1 MAEGIIQYS
10 KEIIDDLKITTNT
23 TYSSDKIEKLLASIP
38 SGNTTEVILGC
49 FDNTHVPTTFV
60 QDDQYYN
67 TTDGKIY
74 KALSTTT
81 WDAGTTPK
89 VDVLYA
95 SIDDNKIY
103 AYIKGN
109 WDVYGGNTTKISSK
123 ANNIVEDLLGQTNA
137 NENGLYVPLS
147 KKSGNVIDNLT
158 GQATDVNNGLFI
170 GKSAKTDNALQK
182 LTGNTNPSEDGL
194 YVKDLSEEVKRINI
208 AQKTVNE
215 DLGYIELRLSSNQV
229 PVLNDTLKFTKEAGN
244 LEFNNNKITLKKD
257 KTYKVTLMIG
267 YTETTPAMT
276 NYPNNQFV
284 VRDTTNSKDL
294 FMEQLSPAS
303 QKGYRF
309 PFSNSKTIIPT
320 TDIDI
325 DVYTKTV
332 YIAGMLSNAY
342 TKLFVE
348 EVKRVITIDPV
359 NYIDTNQGIQDA
371 PVGNI
376 IERLEDSSIKHYLLC
391 DGSEHNIGTYPDL
404 EQYFK
409 EMDSVNIFGGDGI
422 TTYKLPN
429 IEPKFF
435 EYLSQLPEMTANN
448 APAPYVASADSIHS
462 DPYQPYMAFNS
473 KIGDAGACWHSSLSA
488 SHWLQLDYGAPR
500 RINSFR
506 LKGRST
512 YSEWYNQMPTSFKLQ
527 GSNDGVNFTDIK
539 SFSGLSWGGNIE
551 VDFLLDNDV
560 EYRYYKLADM
570 KSGSDYIC
578 FNKVEFAYVIKKYAF
593 IKYEPTYFIG
603 TITGH
608 EQVNELLDTSKDYL
622 FNGLNTTTVL
632 NDLITLKDS
641 IENYDKLEIVGQ
653 IIDTSGDVGYMKTE
667 LIRVSD
673 LTYNVLNSIKEC
685 NNLIIATRSTN
696 ALFQADLLFNFK
708 DANTLRIVRTGL
720 YSTSTGNTT
729 WQSFRIKA
737 IRGIR
742 HRYTV
747 SSK

>member
-1 MAEGIIQYS
+1 MNLKEVKSYTEGLIKNYF
-10 KEIIDDLKITTNT
+10 KPKVLKKFDEDT
-23 TYSSDKIEKLLASIP
+23 
-38 SGNTTEVILGC
+38 SGNLT
-49 FDNTHVPTTFV
+49 FDGNPISAKVSEK
-60 QDDQYYN
+60 QDN
-67 TTDGKIY
+67 AIETITD
-74 KALSTTT
+74 TTT
-81 WDAGTTPK
+81 P
-89 VDVLYA
+89 
-95 SIDDNKIY
+95 
-103 AYIKGN
+103 
-109 WDVYGGNTTKISSK
+109 
-123 ANNIVEDLLGQTNA
+123 TN
-137 NENGLYVPLS
+137 
-147 KKSGNVIDNLT
+147 
-158 GQATDVNNGLFI
+158 
-170 GKSAKTDNALQK
+170 
-182 LTGNTNPSEDGL
+182 DGL
-194 YVKDLSEEVKRINI
+194 YVKDLSEEVNKINI

-244 LEFNNNKITLKKD
+244 LDFNNDKVTLKKNR
-257 KTYKVTLMIG
+257 TYKITLMIG

-593 IKYEPTYFIG
+593 IKYEPTYFID
-603 TITGH
+603 TINGY

-653 IIDTSGDVGYMKTE
+653 IIDVNGRVGYIKNE
-667 LIRVSD
+667 SVRVSD
-673 LTYNVLNSIKEC
+673 LTYNTSNSINEC
-685 NNLIIATRSTN
+685 NDLVISTRSTN
-696 ALFQADLLFNFK
+696 ALFQSDLLFNFK
-708 DANTLRIVRTGL
+708 DANTLRVIRIGL
-720 YSTSTGNTT
+720 YSTATGNTS
-729 WQSFRIKA
+729 WQSFRIKS

>member
-1 MAEGIIQYS
+1 MAVGNAQFIKDIINDTDKS
-10 KEIIDDLKITTNT
+10 TRT
-23 TYSSDKIEKLLASIP
+23 TYSSDRIEALLGQTGASSTVYLVTVSDVAPATAAIH
-38 SGNTTEVILGC
+38 
-49 FDNTHVPTTFV
+49 DK
-60 QDDQYYN
+60 YYN
-67 TTDGKIY
+67 TTTGLVYELLDTNKWDNGTNPSRNTLYVDNEHGKIY
-74 KALSTTT
+74 N
-81 WDAGTTPK
+81 
-89 VDVLYA
+89 YE
-95 SIDDNKIY
+95 
-103 AYIKGN
+103 KGKFSECS
-109 WDVYGGNTTKISSK
+109 GITKISQK
-123 ANNIVEDLLGQTNA
+123 ANNAVQE
-137 NENGLYVPLS
+137 
-147 KKSGNVIDNLT
+147 LT
-158 GQATDVNNGLFI
+158 GAD
-170 GKSAKTDNALQK
+170 
-182 LTGNTNPSEDGL
+182 EGL
-194 YVKDLSEEVKRINI
+194 YVKDLSEEVKQINI

-215 DLGYIELRLSSNQV
+215 LGYKSLLNSPSEIFTLNSSSSTSNGEGTNTILNKTIT
-229 PVLNDTLKFTKEAGN
+229 LNDSIENYNYLKFILEPKNDSKNINWIPFISEIRVSDINYCNSEVNTNSGSSTFIIIGGIDTPTAGSSMVGHVT
-244 LEFNNNKITLKKD
+244 FKCWFKDSTTLFV
-257 KTYKVTLMIG
+257 YRG
-267 YTETTPAMT
+267 GMT
-276 NYPNNQFV
+276 NTLGVNW
-284 VRDTTNSKDL
+284 SKWRIKDVI
-294 FMEQLSPAS
+294 
-303 QKGYRF
+303 GI
-309 PFSNSKTIIPT
+309 SKEI
-320 TDIDI
+320 
-325 DVYTKTV
+325 
-332 YIAGMLSNAY
+332 
-342 TKLFVE
+342 
-348 EVKRVITIDPV
+348 ITIDPV

-371 PVGNI
+371 PVGTI

-462 DPYQPYMAFNS
+462 NPYQPYMAFNS
-473 KIGDAGACWHSSLSA
+473 KTGDAGACWHSLLSA

-527 GSNDGVNFTDIK
+527 GSNDSVNFTDIK
-539 SFSGLSWGGNIE
+539 SFSGLSWGSSIE